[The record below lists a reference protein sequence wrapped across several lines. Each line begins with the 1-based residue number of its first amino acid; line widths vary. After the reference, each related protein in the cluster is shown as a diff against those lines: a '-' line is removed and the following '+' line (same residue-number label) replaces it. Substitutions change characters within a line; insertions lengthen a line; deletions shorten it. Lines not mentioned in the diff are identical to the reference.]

1 MAVDEP
7 AGDGVGISSFEAVL
21 FGIRGVF
28 SGGAFHPLTRS
39 IWRQDLELFPRDQQA
54 TTLTGSVTDTA
65 GGALAGATVQIVG
78 TPHQTRADSS
88 GSFEFANLTYGDIRI
103 QARQV
108 GYSPAEFDL
117 DLPPNQTIHV
127 PDEMLALV
135 QFSARLRDIIIT
147 GDALRNNP
155 RLDGFFERRATSTQG
170 KFVTNEEWQK
180 WLHFNMSDILD
191 RTRYVRDKALLCT
204 HPSATSI
211 DGVHIP
217 RLMLPPMLSDP
228 EAFAAIEAYGNG
240 NDAPVRYRRHGCGS
254 VVLYWS
260 KR

>member
-1 MAVDEP
+1 M
-7 AGDGVGISSFEAVL
+7 EA
-21 FGIRGVF
+21 
-28 SGGAFHPLTRS
+28 LTR
-39 IWRQDLELFPRDQQA
+39 
-54 TTLTGSVTDTA
+54 
-65 GGALAGATVQIVG
+65 

-204 HPSATSI
+204 QPSATYI

-254 VVLYWS
+254 VVLYW
-260 KR
+260 